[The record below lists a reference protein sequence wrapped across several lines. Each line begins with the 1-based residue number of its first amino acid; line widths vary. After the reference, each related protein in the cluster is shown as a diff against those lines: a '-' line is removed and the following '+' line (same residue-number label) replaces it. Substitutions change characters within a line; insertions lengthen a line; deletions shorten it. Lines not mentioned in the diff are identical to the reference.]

1 MSAAAFSADAR
12 RISARRHVVRTLFSG
27 VALGSS
33 GHIAAITVGTIAAE
47 QLTGSSAWS
56 GTPSAAIVF
65 GSATGSAFL
74 SSLMARRGRR
84 LGLISGYLIA
94 ALGALAAVVAI
105 VGASLP
111 LLLAATFVLGF
122 GNASNQLARYTAAD
136 LFPLHRRASALG
148 TVVWGSTIGA
158 VVGPNLVA
166 AAGGVAGGIGLP
178 ILAGAYLLAVMF
190 TSLAALLYAVVLRP
204 EPYELADASS
214 RHEADP
220 PASRASLRAI
230 VARPRIRAALVAMVI
245 GQVVMVLVMTMT
257 PLHIREH
264 GGGLDLVG
272 FVLSAHTFGMFALA
286 PLSGRL
292 TDRFGSPAIILAGL
306 AILGVAALLAA
317 GAPAEGGWL
326 LTFALFLLGFGWN
339 MGFVAGSAMLTHGIS
354 LAERTRL
361 QGATDATI
369 WSSAALASLASGL
382 IVAAASY
389 TVLGLIG
396 ALFVSVPVLMLL
408 AYRRQ
413 LSPVSSRPA

>member
-1 MSAAAFSADAR
+1 VSASTFHPDALR
-12 RISARRHVVRTLFSG
+12 FAARRHVVRTLFSG

-33 GHIAAITVGTIAAE
+33 GHIAAITVGTIAAQ

-56 GTPSAAIVF
+56 GTPSAAVVF
-65 GSATGSAFL
+65 GSATGSAVL

-84 LGLISGYLIA
+84 PGLIAGYLVA
-94 ALGALAAVVAI
+94 ALGALGAVLAI
-105 VGASLP
+105 VVASLP

-166 AAGGVAGGIGLP
+166 AAGGITGGIGLP
-178 ILAGAYLLAVMF
+178 ILAGAYLLAVLF
-190 TSLAALLYAVVLRP
+190 TSLAALLYTLVLRP

-214 RHEADP
+214 RHDLEAAGP
-220 PASRASLRAI
+220 TASLRAI
-230 VARPRIRAALVAMVI
+230 LARPRIRAALVAMVI

-306 AILGVAALLAA
+306 ATLGLAALLAA
-317 GAPAEGGWL
+317 GAPPDGGWL
-326 LTFALFLLGFGWN
+326 LTSALFLLGFGWN
-339 MGFVAGSAMLTHGIS
+339 MGFVAGSAMLTHAIS
-354 LAERTRL
+354 LGERTRL

-369 WSSAALASLASGL
+369 WTSAAFASLASGL

-389 TVLGLIG
+389 TVLGLVG

-413 LSPVSSRPA
+413 LSPVSSPPA